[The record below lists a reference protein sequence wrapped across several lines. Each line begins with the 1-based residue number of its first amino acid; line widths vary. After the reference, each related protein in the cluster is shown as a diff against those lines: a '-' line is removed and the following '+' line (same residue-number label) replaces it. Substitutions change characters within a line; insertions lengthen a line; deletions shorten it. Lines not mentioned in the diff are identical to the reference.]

1 MFVALVYYP
10 IILSSSTGPPL
21 ITLSHVSMN
30 SFSLL
35 PPQMNR
41 ADVNLLTQDVI
52 LSTNLVGRWQKPDD
66 TFVTDDSLIFSIF
79 HQSDEGLYKFYVTNW
94 DGEETLAIQIHLTI
108 NGMLFQYTHTIID
121 HVPHYCIHYCS
132 S

>member
-1 MFVALVYYP
+1 
-10 IILSSSTGPPL
+10 
-21 ITLSHVSMN
+21 MN

-66 TFVTDDSLIFSIF
+66 SFVTNDSVAFPIFAEY
-79 HQSDEGLYKFYVTNW
+79 DEGLYKFYVTNW
-94 DGEETLAIQIHLTI
+94 DGDNTLAIQIYI
-108 NGMLFQYTHTIID
+108 SVIG
-121 HVPHYCIHYCS
+121 
-132 S
+132 

>member
-1 MFVALVYYP
+1 
-10 IILSSSTGPPL
+10 
-21 ITLSHVSMN
+21 MN

-66 TFVTDDSLIFSIF
+66 SFVTDDTLTFSIF

-94 DGEETLAIQIHLTI
+94 DGDDTLAIQINI
-108 NGMLFQYTHTIID
+108 SVVGQ
-121 HVPHYCIHYCS
+121 
-132 S
+132 

>member
-1 MFVALVYYP
+1 MSRLLKIYNTYKYSFKLYAHFF
-10 IILSSSTGPPL
+10 IAFNNHFISGPPL
-21 ITLSHVSMN
+21 ITLSQGSMN

-66 TFVTDDSLIFSIF
+66 SFVTDGTLTFPIFAEY
-79 HQSDEGLYKFYVTNW
+79 DEGLYKFYVTNW
-94 DGEETLAIQIHLTI
+94 DGDNTLAIQIYI
-108 NGMLFQYTHTIID
+108 SVIG
-121 HVPHYCIHYCS
+121 
-132 S
+132 

>member
-1 MFVALVYYP
+1 MYHDLLLYISIP
-10 IILSSSTGPPL
+10 SIILSSSTGPPL
-21 ITLSHVSMN
+21 ITLSRGSMN

-66 TFVTDDSLIFSIF
+66 SFVTDDTLTFSIF

-94 DGEETLAIQIHLTI
+94 DGDETLAIQINI
-108 NGMLFQYTHTIID
+108 SVVGQ
-121 HVPHYCIHYCS
+121 
-132 S
+132 